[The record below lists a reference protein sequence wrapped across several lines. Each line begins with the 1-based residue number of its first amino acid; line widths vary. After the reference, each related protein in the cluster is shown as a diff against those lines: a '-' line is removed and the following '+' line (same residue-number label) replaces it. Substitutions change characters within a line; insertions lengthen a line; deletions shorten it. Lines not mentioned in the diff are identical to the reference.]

1 VLVSEDELARWE
13 PLFPWLEETF
23 GGEIVRRERQGRES
37 GGRFA
42 WFVDLDVAG
51 SRLRTYVRGTRD
63 SSFSYTSVYSTRRE
77 AEILRVLHAE
87 GLPVPEVLAFHDEP
101 QAAVLAH
108 IEGRDNFNELEDEA
122 ERESIAEHFL
132 ELLAQLHRIDP
143 KRFEPAGLRVP
154 ETPEEIALNDL
165 DVWQSTYEKAIEHP
179 VPLIT
184 FACRWLRRNVPQK
197 QVEPVLVQGD
207 TGPGNL
213 LFHEGRVSALI
224 DFELAHLSD
233 PMTDIACLR
242 SRDLYYPIG
251 RFPERIARYSE
262 LSGREIDYECLYFYN
277 VKTQALVPMALAPV
291 IEQLNAR
298 TEHAEWI
305 AQYVFYLRTTA
316 QALAEAIGTELLE
329 VDLPAPRPTRFSPY
343 YEILVENLEQEQ
355 APAISDPFLKNRMW
369 FTSRMARYLQ
379 NAELLGSSFDEQ
391 ELDDLGTL
399 LGKRPA
405 NVADGQRELD
415 QLVRRAGPERDAEFI
430 QYFYRFARRE
440 EALMEG
446 ALGLC
451 EGAQLSPLR

>member
-1 VLVSEDELARWE
+1 VVSDDLVRWE
-13 PLFPWLEETF
+13 KIFPWLEEALH
-23 GGEIVRRERQGRES
+23 GKIVRRERQVRES

-42 WFVDLDVAG
+42 WFVDLDVG
-51 SRLRTYVRGTRD
+51 GTLLKTYVRGTRD
-63 SSFSYTSVYSTRRE
+63 SSFSYTRIYSTKRE
-77 AEILRVLHAE
+77 ANILRVLHDA
-87 GLPVPEVLAFHDEP
+87 GVLVPEVLAFHEDP

-108 IEGRDNFNELEDEA
+108 IEGGDNFNLVTDPS
-122 ERESIAEHFL
+122 ERDSIAEHFL
-132 ELLAQLHRIDP
+132 ELLVQLHSVDV
-143 KRFEPAGLRVP
+143 KLFEQAGLRIP
-154 ETPEEIALNDL
+154 ETAEEVALNDL
-165 DVWQSTYEKAIEHP
+165 DVWQSTYEAAIREP

-184 FACRWLRRNVPQK
+184 FACHWLRRNVPQK
-197 QVEPVLVQGD
+197 KVAPVLVQGD

-213 LFHEGRVSALI
+213 LFHEGKVSALI

-233 PMTDIACLR
+233 PMTDIACVR
-242 SRDLYYPIG
+242 SRDLYYPID

-262 LSGREIDYECLYFYN
+262 LSGREIDYEALHFYN

-291 IEQLNAR
+291 VENLNAR

-305 AQYVFYLRTTA
+305 AQYVFYLRTTS
-316 QALAEAIGTELLE
+316 QALAEAIGLSLAE

-343 YEILVENLEQEQ
+343 YDILVDNLEEEQ
-355 APAISDPFLKNRMW
+355 APAIEDPFLKNRMW
-369 FTSRMARYLQ
+369 FVARL
-379 NAELLGSSFDEQ
+379 ARHLRHADLLGAAFDEQ
-391 ELDDLGTL
+391 ELDDLGAL

-405 NVADGQRELD
+405 NVIEGQRQLD
-415 QLVRRAGPERDAEFI
+415 AFIRTAGPASDAELI